1 MNSGD
6 TFFLLLVFFFFFCFL
21 MAHSRLY
28 FSRVAESQLVVFLSS
43 MCSHDVRPT
52 LHFSGVKY

>member
-6 TFFLLLVFFFFFCFL
+6 TFFALFFYFL

-28 FSRVAESQLVVFLSS
+28 YSTVAESQLVVFLSS
-43 MCSHDVRPT
+43 ICGHDVRPT
-52 LHFSGVKY
+52 LHFPAVKY